1 VITCLGV
8 NLESYVRSSLKELHF
23 HPRRLRGQN
32 FLVDES
38 AQEVLARRALL
49 CPDDIVIEVG
59 TGLGTLTRRLAREAG
74 QVFTFEIE
82 DFFFPF
88 LEREFADFPNI
99 RLIKK
104 SFNSYSL
111 GELLEELGLDESQPG
126 EIQKPDAKPLDE
138 ASHPKAPSM
147 RNVKICANLPYQIST
162 LFIRAVIEYVEWI
175 DIVCVMLQREVAER
189 LAAAPG
195 SRAYGSLSVWAQT
208 YYGIDLLSEI
218 PPESFI
224 PQPKVKSTIIAMTPR
239 AEIESESIPE
249 SGFFFELVSG
259 IFQHR
264 RKTVENAIKGAF
276 PRFSISEISKALDAA
291 KIPSRTRP
299 EQIDRV
305 SLIKLANALEDSRA
319 KDGTGIG
326 DDK

>member
-1 VITCLGV
+1 MITCLGV

-111 GELLEELGLDESQPG
+111 GELLEELELDKPADDAALQSSDSP
-126 EIQKPDAKPLDE
+126 PDASHQE
-138 ASHPKAPSM
+138 ALSTRK
-147 RNVKICANLPYQIST
+147 VKICANLPYQIST